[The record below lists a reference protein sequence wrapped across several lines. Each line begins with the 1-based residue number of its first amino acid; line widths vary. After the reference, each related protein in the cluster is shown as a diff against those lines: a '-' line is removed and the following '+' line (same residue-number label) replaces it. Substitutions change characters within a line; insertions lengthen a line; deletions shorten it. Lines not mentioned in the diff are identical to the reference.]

1 MYTERVINGIE
12 TYYSRYCESISD
24 QMLYYSTMHFVS
36 YLYSYSIVK
45 DILLNLK
52 KEYPYNKETI
62 EEYNKLEGFNII
74 ERVAQDKKCY
84 ISYVLHY
91 LDYSFASNSIVNF
104 YDDAAWICYGE
115 KDYSLKERIM
125 LFKTDVIKPLCDYVI
140 DELRKNVSLVYVLNG
155 FKNRTM
161 RFESPYSNDFVER
174 DAQNKLAL
182 YLFDNGYVVHREENI
197 SNGQPDFLFSDEYKN
212 SYIIEVKYI
221 TNKVSNK
228 NLKAYTSQLRD
239 YVNKLNSHIG
249 VLCIFT
255 TQDYEFT
262 WLNKPN
268 NMEILTIY
276 VGGLNPSERNTEII
290 SIDLNLDISRL

>member
-1 MYTERVINGIE
+1 MYTKRVINDIE

-52 KEYPYNKETI
+52 KECPYNKETI
-62 EEYNKLEGFNII
+62 EDYNELDGFDVIK
-74 ERVAQDKKCY
+74 RVAQDKKCY

-91 LDYSFASNSIVNF
+91 LDYSFASNSIVDF
-104 YDDAAWICYGE
+104 YDDAAWICYVK

-125 LFKTDVIKPLCDYVI
+125 LFKTDVIKPLCEYVI
-140 DELRKNVSLVYVLNG
+140 DELRKNVSLLYVLDR

-161 RFESPYSNDFVER
+161 RFESPYPEDYEER
-174 DAQNKLAL
+174 DVQNKLAL
-182 YLFDNGYVVHREENI
+182 YLFDSGYIVHREENI
-197 SNGQPDFLFSDEYKN
+197 SNGQPDFLFSDEDKN

-228 NLKAYTSQLRD
+228 NLKAYTSQLKD
-239 YVNKLNSHIG
+239 YVSKLNSHIG

-255 TQDYEFT
+255 KQDYEFT
-262 WLNKPN
+262 WLNKPYN
-268 NMEILTIY
+268 LEILTIY
-276 VGGLNPSERNTEII
+276 VGELNPSERNTQII
-290 SIDLNLDISRL
+290 SLDFNSGL

>member
-1 MYTERVINGIE
+1 MYTKRVINDIE

-45 DILLNLK
+45 DILLNIK
-52 KEYPYNKETI
+52 KECPYNKETI
-62 EEYNKLEGFNII
+62 EDYNELDGFDVIK
-74 ERVAQDKKCY
+74 RVAQDKKCY

-91 LDYSFASNSIVNF
+91 LDYSFASNSIVDF
-104 YDDAAWICYGE
+104 YDDAAWICYVK

-125 LFKTDVIKPLCDYVI
+125 LFKTDVIKPLCEYVI
-140 DELRKNVSLVYVLNG
+140 DELRKNVSLLYVLDR

-161 RFESPYSNDFVER
+161 RFESPYPEDYEER
-174 DAQNKLAL
+174 DVQNKLAL
-182 YLFDNGYVVHREENI
+182 YLFDSGYIVHREENI
-197 SNGQPDFLFSDEYKN
+197 SNGQPDFLFSDEDKN

-228 NLKAYTSQLRD
+228 NLKAYTSQLKD
-239 YVNKLNSHIG
+239 YVSKLNSHIG

-255 TQDYEFT
+255 KQDYEFT
-262 WLNKPN
+262 WLNKPYN
-268 NMEILTIY
+268 LEILTIY
-276 VGGLNPSERNTEII
+276 VGELNPSERNTKII
-290 SIDLNLDISRL
+290 SLDFNSGL

>member
-52 KEYPYNKETI
+52 KECPYNKETI

-104 YDDAAWICYGE
+104 YDDAVWICYGE
-115 KDYSLKERIM
+115 NDYSLKERIM

-140 DELRKNVSLVYVLNG
+140 DELRKNVSLVYVLNE

>member
-1 MYTERVINGIE
+1 MYTKRVINDIA

-36 YLYSYSIVK
+36 FLYSYGIVK

-52 KEYPYNKETI
+52 KECPYNKETI
-62 EEYNKLEGFNII
+62 EDYNKLEGFNVIK
-74 ERVAQDKKCY
+74 RVAQDKKCY

-91 LDYSFASNSIVNF
+91 LDYSFASDSIVDF

-140 DELRKNVSLVYVLNG
+140 DELRKNVSLLYVLDR

-161 RFESPYSNDFVER
+161 RFESPYLKDYAER
-174 DAQNKLAL
+174 DVQNKLAL
-182 YLFDNGYVVHREENI
+182 YLFDRGYIVHREENI
-197 SNGQPDFLFSDEYKN
+197 SNGQPDFLFSDEDKN
-212 SYIIEVKYI
+212 SYIIEAKFI

-239 YVNKLNSHIG
+239 YVSKLNSHIG

-262 WLNKPN
+262 WLNKPYN
-268 NMEILTIY
+268 LEILTIY
-276 VGGLNPSERNTEII
+276 VGGLNPSERNTKVI
-290 SIDLNLDISRL
+290 SLDFNSGL

>member
-1 MYTERVINGIE
+1 MYTKRVINDIE

-52 KEYPYNKETI
+52 KECPYNKETI
-62 EEYNKLEGFNII
+62 EDYNKLDGFDVIK
-74 ERVAQDKKCY
+74 RVAQDKKCY

-91 LDYSFASNSIVNF
+91 LDYSFASDSIVDF

-115 KDYSLKERIM
+115 KDYNLKERIM

-140 DELRKNVSLVYVLNG
+140 DELRKNVSLLYVLDR
-155 FKNRTM
+155 FKNMTM
-161 RFESPYSNDFVER
+161 RFESPYLKDYAER
-174 DAQNKLAL
+174 DVQNKLAL
-182 YLFDNGYVVHREENI
+182 YLFDSGYIVHREENI
-197 SNGQPDFLFSDEYKN
+197 SNGQPDFLFSDEDKN

-221 TNKVSNK
+221 TNRVSNK

-239 YVNKLNSHIG
+239 YVSKLALHIG
-249 VLCIFT
+249 VLCMFT
-255 TQDYEFT
+255 TQDYEFV
-262 WLNKPN
+262 WHNNPN
-268 NMEILTIY
+268 NMEIVTIY
-276 VGGLNPSERNTEII
+276 VGN
-290 SIDLNLDISRL
+290 

>member
-1 MYTERVINGIE
+1 MYTKRVINDIE

-52 KEYPYNKETI
+52 KECPYNKETI
-62 EEYNKLEGFNII
+62 EDYNELDGFDVIK
-74 ERVAQDKKCY
+74 RVAQDKKCY

-91 LDYSFASNSIVNF
+91 LDYSFASNSIVDF
-104 YDDAAWICYGE
+104 YDDAAWICYVK

-125 LFKTDVIKPLCDYVI
+125 LFKTDVIKPLCEYVI
-140 DELRKNVSLVYVLNG
+140 DELRKNVSLLYVLDR

-161 RFESPYSNDFVER
+161 RFESPYPEDYEER
-174 DAQNKLAL
+174 DVQNKLAL
-182 YLFDNGYVVHREENI
+182 YLFDSGYIVHREENI
-197 SNGQPDFLFSDEYKN
+197 SNGQPDFLFSDEDKN

-228 NLKAYTSQLRD
+228 NLKVYTSQLRD
-239 YVNKLNSHIG
+239 YVSKLNSHIG

-255 TQDYEFT
+255 KQDYEFT
-262 WLNKPN
+262 WLNKPYN
-268 NMEILTIY
+268 LEILTIY
-276 VGGLNPSERNTEII
+276 VGELNPSERNTKII
-290 SIDLNLDISRL
+290 SLNFNSGL

>member
-1 MYTERVINGIE
+1 MYIKRVINDIE
-12 TYYSRYCESISD
+12 KYYSRYCESISD

-52 KEYPYNKETI
+52 KECPYNKETI
-62 EEYNKLEGFNII
+62 EEYNKLEGFNVIR
-74 ERVAQDKKCY
+74 RVAQDKKCY

-115 KDYSLKERIM
+115 NDYSLKERIM

-140 DELRKNVSLVYVLNG
+140 DELRKNVSLLYVLDR

-161 RFESPYSNDFVER
+161 RFESPYLKDYAER
-174 DAQNKLAL
+174 DVQNKLAL
-182 YLFDNGYVVHREENI
+182 YLFDSGYIVHREENI
-197 SNGQPDFLFSDEYKN
+197 SNGQPDFLFSDEDKN

-228 NLKAYTSQLRD
+228 NLKVYTSQLRD
-239 YVNKLNSHIG
+239 YVSKLNSHIG

-262 WLNKPN
+262 WLNKPYN
-268 NMEILTIY
+268 LEILTIY
-276 VGGLNPSERNTEII
+276 VGELNPSERNTKII
-290 SIDLNLDISRL
+290 SLDFNSGL